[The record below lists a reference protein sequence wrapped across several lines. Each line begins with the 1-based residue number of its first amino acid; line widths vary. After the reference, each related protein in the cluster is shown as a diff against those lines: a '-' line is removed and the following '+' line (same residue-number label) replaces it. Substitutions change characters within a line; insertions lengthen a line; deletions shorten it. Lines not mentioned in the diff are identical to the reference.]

1 MAARSLRGRLRTLFP
16 RADGRGADE
25 PDEGNNGLA
34 IALSFV
40 VAVVLWFTFSM
51 QETYT
56 TTLVVPLDVAE
67 LPDDQALRQRPPQ
80 TARIS
85 VQGQGDALLSLTWSP
100 PRVRLFADGPTVDVA
115 ASVAEAG
122 LPSGVT
128 VLGAQP
134 RTIRLDLGERITRTL
149 PIELSGR
156 IRAAVPFDLL
166 DPPLLV
172 PDSVQVTGAESLL
185 EGLQVWPTAPFER
198 EDVREDVV
206 VTIPLSDSLSGLVS
220 LSQADVTIRASIG
233 EFTTGEIVLPVEVE
247 NLPQEIADVRFEPS
261 SVRASFR
268 APTGEA
274 FSRVEEAGFR
284 AVVDYADIARDTT
297 SGVVSIGVRIPQ
309 GLEARDVRLDPGR
322 VGYFL
327 VRRQA
332 SGGPVVPSTS
342 EE

>member
-1 MAARSLRGRLRTLFP
+1 MAALSLRGRLRTLFP
-16 RADGRGADE
+16 RADGRGTEE
-25 PDEGNNGLA
+25 PDSGNNGLA

-85 VQGQGDALLSLTWSP
+85 VQGKGDALLSLTWSP

-134 RTIRLDLGERITRTL
+134 RTIRLDLGERVTRTL
-149 PIELSGR
+149 PIRLDGD

-166 DPPLLV
+166 RPPVIV
-172 PDSVQVTGAESLL
+172 PESVEVTGAESLL
-185 EGLQVWPTAPFER
+185 DGLEFWPTTPFLR
-198 EDVREDVV
+198 EEVREDVL
-206 VTIPLSDSLSGLVS
+206 VTIPLSDTLAGLVE
-220 LSQADVTIRASIG
+220 LSQRDATIRASIG
-233 EFTTGEIVLPVEVE
+233 EFTNGFITLPVEVE
-247 NLPQEIADVRFEPS
+247 NLPPEIADVRFEPS
-261 SVRASFR
+261 SVQARFR

-274 FSRVEEAGFR
+274 FARVEEAGFR

-297 SGVVSIGVRIPQ
+297 SGVVSVGARIPQ
-309 GLEARDVRLDPGR
+309 GLDARGVRLEPGR

-327 VRRQA
+327 VRRRIA
-332 SGGPVVPSTS
+332 PEAAPA
-342 EE
+342 E